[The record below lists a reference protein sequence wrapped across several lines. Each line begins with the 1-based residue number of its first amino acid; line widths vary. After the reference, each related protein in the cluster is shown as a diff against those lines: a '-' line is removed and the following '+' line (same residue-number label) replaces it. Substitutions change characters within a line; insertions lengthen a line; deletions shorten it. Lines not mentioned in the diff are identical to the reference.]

1 MKASLRTLFSSR
13 LWQLTVLLAVVLLS
27 LGSLASSSQTKRFD
41 LLEATIEDIHDAYK
55 SGQLTSRRLVQLYLD
70 RIEAYDK
77 NGPKINAIITVN
89 PKALEEANKL
99 DAAFKRSGP
108 VGPLHGIPIILKDQI
123 DAKGTPTTMG
133 SVLFKDYYPDHD
145 AFAVE
150 KMKKAG
156 AIILAKATLGELG
169 GGDTY
174 GSLYGATRNPYALD
188 RTTGGSS
195 GGPAATVAA
204 NFATVAVGQE
214 GVASIR
220 WPSTWNALVG
230 MRPTAGLVSR
240 SGVYNGWPAVNGSMG
255 PMTRTVQDLAILLD
269 ILVGYDPEDPVT
281 ALGVGKVPD
290 TYTKF
295 LDSNGLKEARIGV
308 LRQSIGRRSEPG
320 TEDFLK
326 VSVVFDRAIGELKA
340 AGAVLVDP
348 IAIPNVKEL
357 LAKRAWNPRNSEE
370 SLTVY
375 LGRSANPPY
384 KSRQEMLQSPEF
396 TKLLAPTQRRV
407 GGSRGP
413 DAQLRYYEYL
423 KARDD
428 LMIHLLKVMADHQL
442 DAIVHKSV
450 EHQPPFLSQLTVP
463 PYVGERGAPDINT
476 YLVFVP
482 TITVPAGF
490 TEDNIPTGI
499 SFLGRPYSEGTLI
512 KLAYSY
518 EQANRHRRSPS
529 STPSLQGE
537 P

>member
-1 MKASLRTLFSSR
+1 MKGLYSR
-13 LWQLTVLLAVVLLS
+13 LAQSTLLLCVLLPFV
-27 LGSLASSSQTKRFD
+27 SLASGQDKPFN
-41 LLEATIEDIHDAYK
+41 LLEATIESIHAAYR
-55 SGQLTSRRLVQLYLD
+55 SGELTSRQLVQLYLN
-70 RIEAYDK
+70 RIEAYDQK
-77 NGPKINAIITVN
+77 GPKLNAIITLN
-89 PKALEEANKL
+89 SQALEEAGRL
-99 DAAFKRSGP
+99 DAAYKRSGP
-108 VGPLHGIPIILKDQI
+108 VGSLHGIPIILKDQI
-123 DAKGTPTTMG
+123 DAKGMPTTMG
-133 SVLFKDYYPDHD
+133 SVLFKDYYPDRD

-150 KMKKAG
+150 KIKKAG
-156 AIILAKATLGELG
+156 AIVLAKATLGELG

-195 GGPAATVAA
+195 GGPAASIAA

-240 SGVYNGWPAVNGSMG
+240 GGVYNGWPTLNGSMG
-255 PMTRTVQDLAILLD
+255 PMVRTVQDLATLLD
-269 ILVGYDPEDPVT
+269 VLVGYDPEDPVT

-295 LDSNGLKEARIGV
+295 LDENGLKGARIGV
-308 LRQSIGRRSEPG
+308 LRESIGRRSEPG

-326 VSVVFDRAIGELKA
+326 VSVVFDRAISELKA

-348 IAIPNVKEL
+348 IVIPKVKEL
-357 LAKRAWNPRNSEE
+357 LAKRAWDPRHSEE
-370 SLTVY
+370 SLRVY
-375 LGRSANPPY
+375 LSRSANPPY
-384 KSRQEMLQSPEF
+384 QSRQEMLESPEF
-396 TKLLAPTQRRV
+396 TKLFPPTQRRV
-407 GGSRGP
+407 GDSRGN
-413 DAQLRYYEYL
+413 DALLRRYEYL
-423 KARDD
+423 EARDE
-428 LMIHLLKVMADHQL
+428 LMIRLLKVMADHEL
-442 DAIVHKSV
+442 DAVIHNSV
-450 EHQPPFLSQLTVP
+450 EHQPPFLAELTKP

-490 TEDNIPTGI
+490 TGDNIPAGI

-512 KLAYSY
+512 KLAYAY
-518 EQANRHRRSPS
+518 EQATGHRKPPT
-529 STPSLQGE
+529 STPSLPGE

>member
-1 MKASLRTLFSSR
+1 MKGFCSR
-13 LWQLTVLLAVVLLS
+13 LAQSTLILCVLLS
-27 LGSLASSSQTKRFD
+27 FVSLAYGQDKSFN
-41 LLEATIEDIHDAYK
+41 LLEATIESIHADYR
-55 SGQLTSRRLVQLYLD
+55 SGELTSRQLVQLYLN
-70 RIEAYDK
+70 RIEAYDQK
-77 NGPKINAIITVN
+77 GPKLNAIITVN
-89 PKALEEANKL
+89 PQALEEADRL
-99 DAAFKRSGP
+99 DAAYKRSGP
-108 VGPLHGIPIILKDQI
+108 VGLLHGIPIILKDQI
-123 DAKGTPTTMG
+123 DAKGMPTTMG
-133 SVLFKDYYPDHD
+133 SVLFKDYYPDRD

-150 KMKKAG
+150 KLKKAG

-195 GGPAATVAA
+195 GGPAASIAA

-220 WPSTWNALVG
+220 WPATWNALVG

-240 SGVYNGWPAVNGSMG
+240 GGVYNGWPTLNGSMG
-255 PMTRTVQDLAILLD
+255 PIVRTVQDLATLLD
-269 ILVGYDPEDPVT
+269 VLVGYDPEDPVT

-295 LDSNGLKEARIGV
+295 LDENGLKGARLGV
-308 LRQSIGRRSEPG
+308 LRESIGRRSEPG

-326 VSVVFDRAIGELKA
+326 VSVVFDRAISELKA

-348 IAIPNVKEL
+348 IIIPKVKEL
-357 LAKRAWNPRNSEE
+357 LAKRAWDPRHSEE
-370 SLTVY
+370 SLRVY

-384 KSRQEMLQSPEF
+384 QSRQEMLESPEF
-396 TKLLAPTQRRV
+396 TQLFPPTQRRV
-407 GGSRGP
+407 GNSRGD
-413 DAQLRYYEYL
+413 DALLRRYEYL
-423 KARDD
+423 EARDE
-428 LMIHLLKVMADHQL
+428 LMIRLLKVMADHQL
-442 DAIVHKSV
+442 DAIIHNSV
-450 EHQPPFLSQLTVP
+450 EHQPPFLAELTQP

-490 TEDNIPTGI
+490 TRDNIPAGI

-512 KLAYSY
+512 KLAYAY
-518 EQANRHRRSPS
+518 EQATGHRKPPT
-529 STPSLQGE
+529 STPSLPGE

>member
-1 MKASLRTLFSSR
+1 MKGLYSR
-13 LWQLTVLLAVVLLS
+13 LAQSTLLLCVLLPFV
-27 LGSLASSSQTKRFD
+27 SLASGQDKPFN
-41 LLEATIEDIHDAYK
+41 LLEATIESIHAAYR
-55 SGQLTSRRLVQLYLD
+55 SGELTSRQLVQLYLN
-70 RIEAYDK
+70 RIEAYDQK
-77 NGPKINAIITVN
+77 GPKLNAIITVN
-89 PKALEEANKL
+89 PQALQEADRL
-99 DAAFKRSGP
+99 DAAYKRSGP
-108 VGPLHGIPIILKDQI
+108 VGSLHGIPIILKDQI
-123 DAKGTPTTMG
+123 DAKGMPTTMG
-133 SVLFKDYYPDHD
+133 SVLFKDYYPDRD

-150 KMKKAG
+150 KMKEAG

-169 GGDTY
+169 SGDTY

-195 GGPAATVAA
+195 GGPAASITA

-240 SGVYNGWPAVNGSMG
+240 GGVYNGWPALNGSMG
-255 PMTRTVQDLAILLD
+255 PMVRTVQDLAILLD

-295 LDSNGLKEARIGV
+295 LDGNGLKGARIGV
-308 LRQSIGRRSEPG
+308 LRESIGRGSEPG

-326 VSVVFDRAIGELKA
+326 VSVVFDRALGELKA

-348 IAIPNVKEL
+348 IVIPKVKEL
-357 LAKRAWNPRNSEE
+357 LAKRAWDPRNSER
-370 SLTVY
+370 SLRVY
-375 LGRSANPPY
+375 LDRSAEPPY
-384 KSRQEMLQSPEF
+384 RTYQDMLESPEF
-396 TKLLAPTQRRV
+396 DKLYPPTKRRLSRPR
-407 GGSRGP
+407 GS
-413 DAQLRYYEYL
+413 DAQIQYYEYL
-423 KARDD
+423 EARDE
-428 LMIHLLKVMADHQL
+428 LMISFLKVMADHQL
-442 DAIVHKSV
+442 DAVVHNSV
-450 EHQPPFLSQLTVP
+450 EHQPPFLAALTKP

-490 TEDNIPTGI
+490 TGDHIPAGI
-499 SFLGRPYSEGTLI
+499 TFLGRPYSDETLI
-512 KLAYSY
+512 KFAYAY
-518 EQANRHRRSPS
+518 EQATGHRKPPT
-529 STPSLQGE
+529 STPSL